1 MFDYFKKHTLTIS
14 EDVPEKSVNTDVDAV
29 APKARHDVAQPRA
42 TGGKPKKDKVFF
54 AILIVFAVILA
65 VGFVTGVGT
74 TSGDVNVE
82 DNFKFRFNITDGI
95 FILGLVIGY
104 VVMHIRKGRGH

>member
-1 MFDYFKKHTLTIS
+1 MFDYFNKHKLTFDNDVS
-14 EDVPEKSVNTDVDAV
+14 E
-29 APKARHDVAQPRA
+29 PKR
-42 TGGKPKKDKVFF
+42 KPKKDKVFI
-54 AILIVFAVILA
+54 AIMIVFAVILV

-74 TSGDVNVE
+74 VSSDGNIE
-82 DNFKFRFNITDGI
+82 ENFKFRFNITDGI

>member
-1 MFDYFKKHTLTIS
+1 MFDYFKKHRLTIS
-14 EDVPEKSVNTDVDAV
+14 EDVPEKS
-29 APKARHDVAQPRA
+29 
-42 TGGKPKKDKVFF
+42 GKPKKDKVFI

>member
-1 MFDYFKKHTLTIS
+1 MFDYFKKHRLTIS
-14 EDVPEKSVNTDVDAV
+14 ENVSDTN
-29 APKARHDVAQPRA
+29 
-42 TGGKPKKDKVFF
+42 GKPKKDKVFI
-54 AILIVFAVILA
+54 AILIVFAVILV

-74 TSGDVNVE
+74 VSGDVNVE

-104 VVMHIRKGRGH
+104 VVMRIRKGRK

>member
-1 MFDYFKKHTLTIS
+1 MFDYFKKHKLTIDNDVS
-14 EDVPEKSVNTDVDAV
+14 EPIK
-29 APKARHDVAQPRA
+29 
-42 TGGKPKKDKVFF
+42 KPKRDKVFI

-82 DNFKFRFNITDGI
+82 ENFKFRFNITDGI

-104 VVMHIRKGRGH
+104 VVMHIRKGRK